1 MAIYIIKFGVLP
13 LKKKEPKRATCGRC
27 QTVFLFEDEDIAA
40 SMDDGTDVI
49 KCPLCTN
56 DVFYNISN
64 STISNVGQR
73 KWRSFNSTDCMGRDP
88 QMQIDRKLVEDAA
101 KMLDRL
107 CVALPI
113 PSAKSGKFRELRGQ
127 ASVVRAK
134 ISVAL
139 LKGILYDAD

>member
-56 DVFYNISN
+56 DVFY
-64 STISNVGQR
+64 QR
-73 KWRSFNSTDCMGRDP
+73 PTKMAFLQQHRLHGKRP
-88 QMQIDRKLVEDAA
+88 Q
-101 KMLDRL
+101 
-107 CVALPI
+107 
-113 PSAKSGKFRELRGQ
+113 
-127 ASVVRAK
+127 
-134 ISVAL
+134 
-139 LKGILYDAD
+139 DAD